1 MVTRFHPS
9 FRSILREGK
18 GDEAPARIYDGG
30 MGFGHIFVRAD
41 PDAVAALIGRYLQE
55 KGFARTAM
63 TPDQHPKRMKEM
75 HENQMRLYW
84 ISPRLDGWT
93 GIFEFRYYNNEDRT
107 RWGYTDDALALRL
120 SKELGEAWRLEVLD
134 GAGFWLYAHCVNGE
148 ETESKA
154 YQDTPADRTLDRSHP
169 RYELNRIIEREGF
182 RNLGL
187 AYEHI
192 PGPSVA
198 KIENVA
204 QSAQG
209 IEGYEGFLHLAFRRA
224 SHEED
229 ARSTG

>member
-1 MVTRFHPS
+1 
-9 FRSILREGK
+9 
-18 GDEAPARIYDGG
+18 
-30 MGFGHIFVRAD
+30 MGFGHIYVKAD
-41 PDAVAALIGRYLQE
+41 PDAVAALIGRLLSE
-55 KGFARTAM
+55 KGFERFAITRE
-63 TPDQHPKRMKEM
+63 QHPKRMKEM

-84 ISPRLDGWT
+84 LSPRLNGWT
-93 GIFEFRYYNNEDRT
+93 GIHEFRYYNNEDRT

-120 SKELGEAWRLEVLD
+120 SKELGEAWRIEVLD

-154 YQDTPADRTLDRSHP
+154 YQDTPADRTLDRTHP
-169 RYELNRIIEREGF
+169 RYELNTIVEREGF

-204 QSAQG
+204 QSASG
-209 IEGYEGFLHLAFRRA
+209 IEGFEGFLHLAFRKA
-224 SHEED
+224 SNAAE
-229 ARSTG
+229 AKSSG

>member
-1 MVTRFHPS
+1 
-9 FRSILREGK
+9 
-18 GDEAPARIYDGG
+18 
-30 MGFGHIFVRAD
+30 MGFGHIYVKAD
-41 PDAVAALIGRYLQE
+41 PDAVASLIGRHLGE
-55 KGFARTAM
+55 KGFEKFTI
-63 TPDQHPKRMKEM
+63 TPEQHPKRMKEM

-84 ISPRLDGWT
+84 ISPRLNGWT

-120 SKELGEAWRLEVLD
+120 SKELGEAWRIEVLD
-134 GAGFWLYAHCVNGE
+134 GAGFWLYARCVNGE

-154 YQDTPADRTLDRSHP
+154 YQDTPADRTTDRSHP
-169 RYELNRIIEREGF
+169 RYELNTIIEREGF

-204 QSAQG
+204 QSAGG
-209 IEGYEGFLHLAFRRA
+209 IDGYEGFLHLAFRKA
-224 SHEED
+224 SHAPE
-229 ARSTG
+229 AR

>member
-1 MVTRFHPS
+1 
-9 FRSILREGK
+9 
-18 GDEAPARIYDGG
+18 
-30 MGFGHIFVRAD
+30 MGFGHIFVKAD
-41 PDAVAALIGRYLQE
+41 PDAVAGLIDRYLME
-55 KGFARTAM
+55 KGFAPEET
-63 TPDQHPKRMKEM
+63 TPETHPKKMKEM
-75 HENQMRLYW
+75 HENQRRLYW
-84 ISPRLDGWT
+84 ISPRLSGYT

-169 RYELNRIIEREGF
+169 RYELNRIVEREGF

-198 KIENVA
+198 KIENVT

-209 IEGYEGFLHLAFRRA
+209 IEGYEGFLHLAFRKA
-224 SHEED
+224 SNAGE
-229 ARSTG
+229 AT

>member
-1 MVTRFHPS
+1 MVRVTREYRNLPAGS
-9 FRSILREGK
+9 REGK
-18 GDEAPARIYDGG
+18 RDEAAAAIYDGG
-30 MGFGHIFVRAD
+30 MGFGHIYVKAD
-41 PDAVAALIGRYLQE
+41 PDAVASLIGRHLGE
-55 KGFARTAM
+55 KGFEKFTI
-63 TPDQHPKRMKEM
+63 TPEQHPKRMKEM

-84 ISPRLDGWT
+84 ISPRLNGWT

-120 SKELGEAWRLEVLD
+120 SKELGEAWRIEVLD
-134 GAGFWLYAHCVNGE
+134 GAGFWLYARCVNGE

-154 YQDTPADRTLDRSHP
+154 YQDTPADRTTDRSHP
-169 RYELNRIIEREGF
+169 RYELNTIIEREGF

-204 QSAQG
+204 QSAGG
-209 IEGYEGFLHLAFRRA
+209 IDGYEGFLHLAFRKA
-224 SHEED
+224 SHAPE
-229 ARSTG
+229 AR

>member
-1 MVTRFHPS
+1 
-9 FRSILREGK
+9 
-18 GDEAPARIYDGG
+18 
-30 MGFGHIFVRAD
+30 MGFGHVFVKAD
-41 PDAVAALIGRYLQE
+41 PDAVAALIGRYLEE
-55 KGFARTAM
+55 KGFARTTM
-63 TPDQHPKRMKEM
+63 TPEQHPKRMKEM

-84 ISPRLDGWT
+84 ISPRLNGWT

-107 RWGYTDDALALRL
+107 RWGYTDDALALKL
-120 SKELGEAWRLEVLD
+120 SKELGEVWRIEVLD

-169 RYELNRIIEREGF
+169 RYELNTIIDREGF

-192 PGPSVA
+192 PGPTVA

-209 IEGYEGFLHLAFRRA
+209 IEGFEGFLHLAFRKA
-224 SHEED
+224 SNAAE
-229 ARSTG
+229 ARSSE

>member
-1 MVTRFHPS
+1 
-9 FRSILREGK
+9 
-18 GDEAPARIYDGG
+18 
-30 MGFGHIFVRAD
+30 MGFGHVFVKAD
-41 PDAVAALIGRYLQE
+41 PAAVAALIGRYLAE
-55 KGFARTAM
+55 KGFVPAEM
-63 TPDQHPKRMKEM
+63 TPERHPKRMKEM

-84 ISPRLDGWT
+84 ISPRLAGWT
-93 GIFEFRYYNNEDRT
+93 GIHEFRYYNNEDRT

-169 RYELNRIIEREGF
+169 RYELNHIVEREGF
-182 RNLGL
+182 RNIGL

-192 PGPSVA
+192 PGPRVA

-209 IEGYEGFLHLAFRRA
+209 IEGFDGFLHLAFLKA
-224 SHEED
+224 SN
-229 ARSTG
+229 APGGKT

>member
-1 MVTRFHPS
+1 
-9 FRSILREGK
+9 
-18 GDEAPARIYDGG
+18 
-30 MGFGHIFVRAD
+30 MGFGHIYVNAE
-41 PDAVAALIGRYLQE
+41 PAAVIAEIERHLTA
-55 KGFARTAM
+55 KGFRRVEM
-63 TPDQHPKRMKEM
+63 TPDRHPKRMKEI

-84 ISPRLDGWT
+84 ISPRLNGWT
-93 GIFEFRYYNNEDRT
+93 GIFEFRYYNNEARE

-148 ETESKA
+148 EQESRA
-154 YQDTPADRTLDRSHP
+154 YQDTPAERTTDRSHV

-192 PGPSVA
+192 PGPAVA

-204 QSAQG
+204 QSAEG
-209 IEGYEGFLHLAFRRA
+209 IEGYEGFVHRA
-224 SHEED
+224 Y
-229 ARSTG
+229 RKK